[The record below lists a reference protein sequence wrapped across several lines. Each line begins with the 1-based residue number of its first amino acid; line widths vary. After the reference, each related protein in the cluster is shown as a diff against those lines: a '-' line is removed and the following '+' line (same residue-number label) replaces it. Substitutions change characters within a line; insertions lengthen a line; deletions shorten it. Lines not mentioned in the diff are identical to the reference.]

1 MFGFVLTDDSCY
13 HMRLNVAFIEDLLVF
28 LPMRLVL
35 RASIIQ
41 EVIRQDLQ

>member
-1 MFGFVLTDDSCY
+1 
-13 HMRLNVAFIEDLLVF
+13 MRLNVAFIEDLLVL

-41 EVIRQDLQ
+41 DAIRQDHGD